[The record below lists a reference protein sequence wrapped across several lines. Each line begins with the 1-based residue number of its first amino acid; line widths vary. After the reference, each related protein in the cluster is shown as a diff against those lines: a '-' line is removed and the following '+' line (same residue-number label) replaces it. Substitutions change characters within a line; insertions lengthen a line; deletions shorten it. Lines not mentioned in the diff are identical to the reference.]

1 MTLAWFANYVKQ
13 KLNTPRKTVLGKRGF
28 LVYCT
33 LTYSFLKAYMKV
45 IHLSVETYLP
55 NKDNEGWKRELIQQ

>member
-13 KLNTPRKTVLGKRGF
+13 KLKAPSKMVLEKRGF

-33 LTYSFLKAYMKV
+33 LMYHFLTSYMKG
-45 IHLSVETYLP
+45 ICLSVEVYRP
-55 NKDNEGWKRELIQQ
+55 NKDNKGWER